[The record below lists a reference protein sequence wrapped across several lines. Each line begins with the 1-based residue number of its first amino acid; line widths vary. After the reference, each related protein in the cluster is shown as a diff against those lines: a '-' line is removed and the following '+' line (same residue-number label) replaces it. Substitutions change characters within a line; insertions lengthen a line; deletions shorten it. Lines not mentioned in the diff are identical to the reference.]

1 MANEHRRIYFTNMIS
16 NCNVAYV
23 NELYLK
29 NDLNQI
35 VRQEI
40 QKRLDNCGVKR
51 LRLRDYLQNSVL
63 ATRKNIQSIDRSKS
77 RATDHVYSD
86 ETIFSLSHSSR
97 SSICCL
103 ASLQCINLLVTTSL
117 QIHKFLGYNSL
128 LRKRSYGFVTQSFL
142 PHERSFPKHSSPT
155 FVGEE

>member
-1 MANEHRRIYFTNMIS
+1 MVCLHPQPVDIFGVFLGLITDQLSFYMANEHRRMYFTNMIS

-23 NELYLK
+23 NEPYLK

-86 ETIFSLSHSSR
+86 ETIFFPLSHSSC
-97 SSICCL
+97 SSISCL
-103 ASLQCINLLVTTSL
+103 V
-117 QIHKFLGYNSL
+117 
-128 LRKRSYGFVTQSFL
+128 
-142 PHERSFPKHSSPT
+142 
-155 FVGEE
+155 

>member
-1 MANEHRRIYFTNMIS
+1 MVLTNLNFVKWFACTHSPWIFRGYKSLITDQLSFYMANEHRRIYFTNMIS
-16 NCNVAYV
+16 NCNVAHV

-103 ASLQCINLLVTTSL
+103 V
-117 QIHKFLGYNSL
+117 
-128 LRKRSYGFVTQSFL
+128 
-142 PHERSFPKHSSPT
+142 
-155 FVGEE
+155 

>member
-1 MANEHRRIYFTNMIS
+1 MYFTNMIS
-16 NCNVAYV
+16 NCNVALYV
-23 NELYLK
+23 NEPYLK

-51 LRLRDYLQNSVL
+51 IRLRDYLQNSAL

-86 ETIFSLSHSSR
+86 ETIFSLS
-97 SSICCL
+97 L
-103 ASLQCINLLVTTSL
+103 TPPAVQLLVWF
-117 QIHKFLGYNSL
+117 IFIAMH
-128 LRKRSYGFVTQSFL
+128 
-142 PHERSFPKHSSPT
+142 
-155 FVGEE
+155 